1 MIGAATAR
9 LRLQKQ
15 REPKSKQNQRKS
27 QSPGTQNFR
36 RRSQSPGTRNQPN
49 SLLVLPKTD
58 FRRGSYNALLTAAG
72 PEPKSL
78 KPPSPFPQR
87 KRSGSVPVIKFTL
100 AVAWNIKPDYVR
112 ALKVTWARLCDTP
125 RSNCKGIVAIM
136 EKVFEKFESKEK
148 QLKEVFYNSAFV
160 DSMCEINIC
169 KAERRKSGNQNIAT
183 LRDHIHFFVSL
194 ISQVIHSL
202 DLMPQDIFE
211 HIDKI
216 GCYHAQLKK
225 YGFRFQMFDKLG
237 ECLIDALVVQDC
249 VRGFPEACKAWTVL
263 VAALIDRLR
272 SAPKHL
278 RALPITGK
286 ILTRPDPL
294 PSPFD
299 FRRFSPTQG

>member
-15 REPKSKQNQRKS
+15 RENAVKSKVPK
-27 QSPGTQNFR
+27 
-36 RRSQSPGTRNQPN
+36 RRSQSPGPRHQPN
-49 SLLVLPKTD
+49 SLLGSDLRSEL
-58 FRRGSYNALLTAAG
+58 RRGSCNALLAG
-72 PEPKSL
+72 SPNSDTNSL
-78 KPPSPFPQR
+78 KPPMIPQR

-100 AVAWNIKPDYVR
+100 AIAWNIKPDYVR
-112 ALKVTWARLCDTP
+112 GLKVTWSRLCDTP

-136 EKVFEKFESKEK
+136 EKVFEKFETKEK

-160 DSMCEINIC
+160 DSMCEINIRGTE
-169 KAERRKSGNQNIAT
+169 KRRSGNQNIAT

-202 DLMPQDIFE
+202 DSPPQEIFE

-225 YGFRFQMFDKLG
+225 YGFNYQMLDKLG

-272 SAPKHL
+272 SAPKHM
-278 RALPITGK
+278 RALPVEGK

-294 PSPFD
+294 PSPFEHQ
-299 FRRFSPTQG
+299 RFSPS